1 MKDISGEWSKL
12 FAYRDRIHKRYR
24 EIWDVPLIKKRSLL
38 LRRYLSDGMKVLDV
52 GAGMRGMET
61 EIARLGIN
69 VTYKSM
75 DIDRGNTHDFYD
87 TADIHEQFDAI
98 IMFEVIEH
106 LGLEEGL
113 GLLTRLTGTLKEK
126 GLIICSTPN
135 IFNPARYMR
144 DATHRTFYGYDE
156 LCGLLMLAGFEIKDV
171 YRSFND
177 AVHRYIL
184 KVYLLGFVFRFL
196 SIDYAYSVFVV
207 GERRGL
213 P

>member
-1 MKDISGEWSKL
+1 MENISGEWSKL
-12 FAYRDRIHKRYR
+12 FAHRDRIHARYR
-24 EIWDVPLIKKRSLL
+24 EIWDVPRIKKRSHLL
-38 LRRYLSDGMKVLDV
+38 KRYLRDGMKVLDV

-61 EIARLGIN
+61 EIARLGID

-75 DIDRGNTHDFYD
+75 DIDRNNPHDFYD
-87 TADIHEQFDAI
+87 TADINEQFDAV

-106 LGLEEGL
+106 LDLEEGL
-113 GLLTRLTGTLKEK
+113 QLLTRIGERVKEK
-126 GLIICSTPN
+126 GIIICSTPN

-156 LCGLLMLAGFEIKDV
+156 LCGILNLAGFEIKDV

-184 KVYLLGFVFRFL
+184 KVYLLGFLFRIL
-196 SIDYAYSVFVV
+196 SIDYANSVFVV
-207 GERRGL
+207 GEKREL